1 MKRQER
7 SNSGLKNKPRQLF
20 ALSLG
25 QKPCLKALAKSLNC
39 AKAHA
44 YHQHLDPMQKSQTSG
59 FELVTNR
66 LTKFSCTG
74 IATLIFR

>member
-7 SNSGLKNKPRQLF
+7 SNSGLKSKPRQLF

-25 QKPCLKALAKSLNC
+25 QKPWPESLNC